1 MILKATIWI
10 ESSNFSNPEVEK
22 KVLEDLLYYSFRESL
37 QYNKRDLTIPGDRPF
52 EATKRFRELTLHLK
66 DLEAQIVS
74 SKRVLE
80 VMRTG
85 IKRNNPV
92 SS

>member
-10 ESSNFSNPEVEK
+10 ESNQFSNPEVEK
-22 KVLEDLLYYSFRESL
+22 KVLEDLLYQSLRQSLSFSKKNLQTHGDKTWESTV
-37 QYNKRDLTIPGDRPF
+37 KFRDLTI
-52 EATKRFRELTLHLK
+52 HLK
-66 DLEAQIVS
+66 DLEAEIVS

-85 IKRNNPV
+85 LKGNNPV

>member
-22 KVLEDLLYYSFRESL
+22 KVLEDLLYYSLRESL
-37 QYNKRDLTIPGDRPF
+37 QYSKKELLTHGDKPF
-52 EATKRFRELTLHLK
+52 EATKRFRELTLHLR

-85 IKRNNPV
+85 IKE
-92 SS
+92 S

>member
-10 ESSNFSNPEVEK
+10 ESNEFSNPEVEK
-22 KVLEDLLYYSFRESL
+22 KVLEDLLYLSFKESL
-37 QYNKRDLTIPGDRPF
+37 KFRRQDLTENGDSIF
-52 EATKRFRELTLHLK
+52 ESTKNFRKLTLHLK
-66 DLEAQIVS
+66 DLEAQVVTS
-74 SKRVLE
+74 SRVLE

-85 IKRNNPV
+85 IKEKKPV